1 MNAVSSVETCQLT
14 KAIKLSEWIDAQIES
29 IIKSILQLFAKGE
42 DAQKLRPDGK
52 HYPVSQDLEMAVSFW
67 KNGNIRWVRKILEP
81 YIYQCD
87 PAWAVDS
94 EAWVRRM
101 QINDLIGRA
110 LFWAILPEME
120 KKKEYIKPQDYDIE
134 VEKIKVT
141 RLPYT
146 FDPSWKYSEMES
158 DPL

>member
-1 MNAVSSVETCQLT
+1 
-14 KAIKLSEWIDAQIES
+14 
-29 IIKSILQLFAKGE
+29 
-42 DAQKLRPDGK
+42 
-52 HYPVSQDLEMAVSFW
+52 
-67 KNGNIRWVRKILEP
+67 
-81 YIYQCD
+81 
-87 PAWAVDS
+87 
-94 EAWVRRM
+94 M

-146 FDPSWKYSEMES
+146 FDPS
-158 DPL
+158 